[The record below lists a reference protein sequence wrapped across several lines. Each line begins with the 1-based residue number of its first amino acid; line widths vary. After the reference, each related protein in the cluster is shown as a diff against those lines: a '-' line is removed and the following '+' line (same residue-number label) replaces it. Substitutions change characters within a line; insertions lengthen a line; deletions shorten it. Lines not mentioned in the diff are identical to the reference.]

1 MHDYYD
7 EWQMCFVHSE
17 SNEYWNQITILKE
30 YFWNNMN
37 YALVSKANA
46 EFFRF
51 NCQHECNPL
60 ENWEISTHAPLKTD
74 QLKRKIV

>member
-1 MHDYYD
+1 M
-7 EWQMCFVHSE
+7 
-17 SNEYWNQITILKE
+17 I
-30 YFWNNMN
+30 

-60 ENWEISTHAPLKTD
+60 EKLGDKHTCAFENGSIKEKNCLENLNK
-74 QLKRKIV
+74 